1 MPEYLLSAE
10 SLSYRY
16 DDGTDALR
24 GVDLGVAPGER
35 VGLIGPNGSGKS
47 TLLLCLGGLL
57 PGKGL
62 VKLDGRPLTR
72 SGFKT
77 SRGRI
82 GLVFQNPDD
91 QLFMPTLEE
100 DLAFGP
106 INQGLGQ
113 QAAHERVQ
121 EVADRMNLGA
131 MLGRAPHHL
140 SMGQKRSAAIAAVL
154 AMKPAILLM
163 DEPSSNLD
171 PRSRRRL
178 IEILAGL
185 ETTILI
191 ASHDLALIGG
201 LCRRVMLLDEG
212 RITTEGPAA
221 EILGNADLMEKHGLE
236 RWPPAPA

>member
-10 SLSYRY
+10 GLSYRY
-16 DDGTDALR
+16 DDGTDALVK
-24 GVDLGVAPGER
+24 VDLGIGPGEK

-57 PGKGL
+57 TGRGA

-72 SGFKT
+72 SDFKA
-77 SRGRI
+77 SRGQI
-82 GLVFQNPDD
+82 GLIFQSPDD

-106 INQGLGQ
+106 INQGLDEH
-113 QAAHERVQ
+113 AAHERVHQ
-121 EVADRMNLGA
+121 VADRMGLDA

-140 SMGQKRSAAIAAVL
+140 SMGQKRNAAIAAVL
-154 AMKPAILLM
+154 AMKPTILLM

-178 IEILAGL
+178 IKVLTDLDTAM
-185 ETTILI
+185 LI
-191 ASHDLALIGG
+191 ASHDLALVGC
-201 LCRRVMLLDEG
+201 LCRRVMLIDEG
-212 RITTEGPAA
+212 RMVADGSTT
-221 EILGNADLMEKHGLE
+221 EILGNAELMESHGLE
-236 RWPPAPA
+236 WWTPR